1 MERGVFFQLLVT
13 FGTISLMAIGGANA
27 VVPEIHRQV
36 VDLLGWMD
44 APTFARLFAIAQSA
58 PGPNV
63 MLASIVGWHVA
74 GTAGLLVA
82 TLAILLPSSL
92 LTLAAGRG
100 LRRFSENR
108 LVRILT
114 LALVPIAL
122 GLMLASGVVATL
134 AAGAGPVGYA
144 ITAAAALVTYRSK
157 VNPLVPM
164 AAGTLAYVLTW
175 YAGLA

>member
-1 MERGVFFQLLVT
+1 MERGVFFQLVIT

-36 VDLLGWMD
+36 VDILGWMD
-44 APTFARLFAIAQSA
+44 APTFARLFAIAQTA
-58 PGPNV
+58 PGPNI
-63 MLASIVGWHVA
+63 MLGSIVGWHVA

-82 TLAILLPSSL
+82 TAALLLPSCL
-92 LTLAAGRG
+92 LALASSRG
-100 LRRFSENR
+100 LQRFGGSR
-108 LVRILT
+108 TVLIVT

-134 AAGAGPVGYA
+134 AADAGLVGYA
-144 ITAAAALVTYRSK
+144 ITAATALVTYRSK

-164 AAGTLAYVLTW
+164 AAGTFVYVLAW
-175 YAGLA
+175 YAGIV

>member
-1 MERGVFFQLLVT
+1 MERGVFTQLLVT
-13 FGTISLMAIGGANA
+13 FGTISLLAIGGANA

-36 VDLLGWMD
+36 VDLLAWMD
-44 APTFARLFAIAQSA
+44 APTFARLFAIAQTA

-63 MLASIVGWHVA
+63 MLASIIGWQVA

-92 LTLAAGRG
+92 LALACGKG
-100 LRRFSENR
+100 LRRYRDHR

-122 GLMLASGVVATL
+122 GLMLASGAVATL
-134 AAGAGPVGYA
+134 AAGAGWLGYA
-144 ITAAAALVTYRSK
+144 ITAATLVVTYRSK

-164 AAGTLAYVLTW
+164 ALGTLAYVALWAVGLT
-175 YAGLA
+175 

>member
-1 MERGVFFQLLVT
+1 MERGVFFQLIVT

-108 LVRILT
+108 LVRIMT

-144 ITAAAALVTYRSK
+144 ITAATALVTYRSK

-164 AAGTLAYVLTW
+164 AVGTLAYVLVW
-175 YAGLA
+175 YAGFA

>member
-1 MERGVFFQLLVT
+1 MERGVFTQLLIT
-13 FGTISLMAIGGANA
+13 FGTISLLAIGGANA

-36 VDLLGWMD
+36 VDLLAWMD
-44 APTFARLFAIAQSA
+44 APTFARLFAIAQTA

-63 MLASIVGWHVA
+63 MLASIIGWQVA
-74 GTAGLLVA
+74 GTAGLLIA

-92 LTLAAGRG
+92 LALVCGKG
-100 LRRFSENR
+100 LRRYHDHR

-122 GLMLASGVVATL
+122 GLMLASGAVATL
-134 AAGAGPVGYA
+134 AAGAGWLGYA
-144 ITAAAALVTYRSK
+144 ITAATLVVTYRSK

-164 AAGTLAYVLTW
+164 ALGTLAYVALWAVGLT
-175 YAGLA
+175 